1 MRMELRVKK
10 LKEEAK
16 IPFYAHDN
24 DAGMDLYACE
34 DVTIQKGSKALV
46 GTGIALEIPD
56 NYVGLVWDKSG
67 LATTHGLKTLGGVVD
82 AGYRGEVMVG
92 LVNLGN
98 EDYKISKGHKIAQML
113 IQKVKHPE
121 IVEVEELSDST
132 RGERGFGS
140 TGK

>member
-1 MRMELRVKK
+1 MELRVKK
-10 LKEEAK
+10 LKGEAK

-24 DAGMDLYACE
+24 DAGMDLYSCE
-34 DVTIQKGSKALV
+34 DVVIQKGSKALV

-92 LVNLGN
+92 LV
-98 EDYKISKGHKIAQML
+98 I
-113 IQKVKHPE
+113 
-121 IVEVEELSDST
+121 
-132 RGERGFGS
+132 
-140 TGK
+140 